1 MPFLYSL
8 AIFLFLAFLK
18 WFEIV
23 LYWRVFAVV
32 VYFYYLDAVLVFGN
46 VLIKQT
52 EPAVV
57 VLQVSDGPGVNY
69 QFQDHAGQKAQRQ
82 SSN

>member
-18 WFEIV
+18 WFKIV
-23 LYWRVFAVV
+23 LNWRVFAVV
-32 VYFYYLDAVLVFGN
+32 VYFYYLDAVLLVCN
-46 VLIKQT
+46 LLIKQA

-57 VLQVSDGPGVNY
+57 FLQFPDGLGVNY
-69 QFQDHAGQKAQRQ
+69 QLQDHAGQKAQRQ